1 MGRHQLDSVSPKEE
15 LVTRSAVDA
24 EWIDWG
30 VVDYSDAHQRQL
42 DRVEERKRDEVL
54 DAIITVSHPHV
65 ITVGRRKDSADNV
78 LASGDVPVV
87 TVERGGDVTYHGP
100 GQIVGYPILALL
112 EGERDLHALLR
123 NLEQAMIETCAHFG
137 LHAGRES
144 GKTGV
149 WIDGRKLA
157 SIGVACR
164 RWVTFHG
171 IALNVDT
178 DLLYFQRI
186 NPCGFV
192 AVVLTCMK
200 EELGHDL
207 EISAVRN
214 QLVTDLAHQLSRGLV
229 SSSS

>member
-1 MGRHQLDSVSPKEE
+1 M
-15 LVTRSAVDA
+15 TIATA
-24 EWIDWG
+24 EWVDWG
-30 VVDYSDAHQRQL
+30 VLGYSDAHQRQL

-65 ITVGRRKDSADNV
+65 ITVGRRKNSADNV

-100 GQIVGYPILALL
+100 GQLVCYPIVELR

-123 NLEQAMIETCAHFG
+123 NLEEAMIETCAHFG
-137 LHAGRES
+137 LKVGRES

-171 IALNVDT
+171 IALNVET
-178 DLLYFQRI
+178 NLQYFQRI
-186 NPCGFV
+186 NPCGFDS
-192 AVVLTCMK
+192 VVMTSMK
-200 EELGHDL
+200 EELGHDV

-214 QLVTDLAHQLSRGLV
+214 QLVTDLANQLSRELV
-229 SSSS
+229 SPSP